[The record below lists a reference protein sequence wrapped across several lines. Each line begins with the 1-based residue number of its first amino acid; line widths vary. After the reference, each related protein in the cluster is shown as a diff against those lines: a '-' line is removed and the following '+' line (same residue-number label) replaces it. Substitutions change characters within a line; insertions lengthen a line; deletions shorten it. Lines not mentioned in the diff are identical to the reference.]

1 MRKNIYTLFFFL
13 LVTQICFAQWT
24 PVGLEDESIK
34 DIAAYNSLIFVVTSD
49 SGKLYRSTDN
59 GINWSTIFGLGVID
73 VEISPSGDVFMIKDS
88 VFNSDTLQLFH
99 SSDAGNSW
107 IYLNV
112 NEQVCLNPNAICLGP
127 YNVKVNPFGTIF
139 CKFAIVGRNGGYSTV
154 AISTDNGLL
163 WSPTFITGGNAYDF
177 RGNTVVT
184 SGDGYEPTTMYLE
197 ICLSEDGGIQ
207 WTSLGYQSFFLVS
220 LKLCLNGNI
229 LAGANG
235 GEFYGIVLSED
246 TCKSWTKVST
256 LIPSAGLSIES
267 GGWLVGNDSLGV
279 FLFTDDGDS
288 LGSRNDGLTNLNIHT
303 LTIDNNDYV
312 YAGTDN
318 GVWRRPL
325 SEITAVEEEQ
335 IAVVPTEFLLSQ
347 NYPNPFNPNTKI
359 KYSVPQSSNVV
370 IKVFDVLGNEIETL
384 INEEKPVGTYEVTY
398 YATNLPSGVYFYQLR
413 AGSFVETKKMILLK

>member
-1 MRKNIYTLFFFL
+1 MRKNIYASFFFL

-34 DIAAYNSLIFVVTSD
+34 DIAAYNSLIFAVTSD
-49 SGKLYRSTDN
+49 SGKLYRSTDS
-59 GINWSTIFGLGVID
+59 GINWSTIFELGVID

-99 SSDAGNSW
+99 SSDDGNSW

-112 NEQVCLNPNAICLGP
+112 NEQVCLNPNGFCGGP

-139 CKFAIVGRNGGYSTV
+139 CKFAIEGRNGGYSTV

-163 WSPTFITGGNAYDF
+163 WSPTHITGGNAYDF

-184 SGDGYEPTTMYLE
+184 SGDGYEPTTMYFE

-220 LKLCLNGNI
+220 LKLCSNGNI

-279 FLFTDDGDS
+279 FLFSDNGDS
-288 LGSRNDGLTNLNIHT
+288 LGSRNDGLSNLNIHS

-325 SEITAVEEEQ
+325 SEIVTSAENNSTTL
-335 IAVVPTEFLLSQ
+335 PSEFLLSQ
-347 NYPNPFNPNTKI
+347 NYPNPFNPSTTI
-359 KYSVPQSSNVV
+359 RYSIPTQSKVV
-370 IKVFDVLGNEIETL
+370 IKVFDVLGNEIGTL
-384 INEEKPVGTYEVTY
+384 MDEEKSVGSYELTWNPS
-398 YATNLPSGVYFYQLR
+398 NLPSGIYFYQLR
-413 AGSFVETKKMILLK
+413 TSEFVKTKKMLLLK